1 MRTARVAAMLGG
13 IAILVFSLAV
23 VRVSQAAPPAQS
35 YEPVEDLR
43 PLSGLPLSK
52 GSRMASAIEQLVEAA
67 ESLPASAQVTANALS
82 RARPAVGALLESGL
96 LRLDQRGR
104 VQVYLRLARSGQ
116 DVLQELRS
124 LGVAVEQQDDTGT
137 LLQAWANPRALRRVA
152 GLDSVKAI
160 TLPRYGRVNVG
171 SALTEGDALLGLD
184 ELRAR
189 LGVDGA
195 GVTVGVI
202 SDGIAG
208 LEDAI
213 AAGDLPPTT
222 LNRDATG
229 KLISTTGGVTA
240 VSFSANQDLEEGF
253 GGPGAEGTAML
264 EIVHDIAPG
273 ARLRF
278 ANFDTDLEFMMAVR
292 YLATISDVVVDDIS
306 FFGGP
311 YDQSSDVSTN
321 TAGVLS
327 SLSSPIRGY
336 FTSVG
341 NHALHHYEEG
351 FVPAAACIL
360 APPNL
365 CHQFSAT
372 SSTTNALSLA
382 PGPAN
387 PVFVPSGGMVVVF
400 LTWDDVFGA
409 TTSDYDLFLFQHDP
423 FELAELSIS
432 DNTQTGEPAEALAFV
447 NLGPDQFFDI
457 FIVNFNGASP
467 AHNLE
472 MFVFGGASLP
482 NDTEI
487 NYNTTRSSVPMQSD
501 SGGGVVSVGTI
512 NASDPG
518 TDTIAPYSSQ
528 GPANNGAIKP
538 DVTAIDGVAVTGS
551 GGFGTPFFGTSA
563 AAPHLAGL
571 AALLLELEP
580 TLLSGEPGDDPLA
593 DRAALRAAILGS
605 ARDLGS
611 PGMDNTY
618 GSGLANG
625 PGAASLVKPAPVVDA
640 GPVQSVVL
648 GSPVNILAS
657 FTDTDALE
665 THTAT
670 IDWGDGT
677 PPEAGAVSEADGS
690 GTVSGSHTYAAI
702 GTYTVLV
709 TVTDSL
715 GNSGSDTVV
724 VTVGS
729 PVVKCR
735 GVPATIVG
743 TDGDDVLTGTD
754 SVDVI
759 AGLAGN
765 DTINALAGNDLVC
778 GGDGDDTINSGDG
791 ADRVYS
797 GNGNDTVD
805 GGNQS
810 DRLYGGAGDD
820 NLLGSGGN
828 DKLRCGAGVD
838 TADGG
843 PGRNDMAAANC
854 ETVTG
859 VP

>member
-13 IAILVFSLAV
+13 IAILVVSLAV
-23 VRVSQAAPPAQS
+23 VRVSHAAPPDPS

-52 GSRMASAIEQLVEAA
+52 GSRMASAIERLVEAA
-67 ESLPASAQVTANALS
+67 EALPESAAVTANALS

-104 VQVYLRLARSGQ
+104 VQVYLRLADASQ
-116 DVLQELRS
+116 DALQELRS

-137 LLQAWANPRALRRVA
+137 LLQVRANPRALRRVA

-160 TLPRYGRVNVG
+160 TPPRYGRVNAG
-171 SALTEGDALLGLD
+171 SALTEGDALLGFD

-213 AAGDLPPTT
+213 AAGDLPPAT

-229 KLISTTGGVTA
+229 KLVSTSGGVIAT
-240 VSFSANQDLEEGF
+240 SFSSDGDLEEGF

-273 ARLRF
+273 AQLRF
-278 ANFDTDLEFMMAVR
+278 ANFDTDLEFMRAVR
-292 YLATISDVVVDDIS
+292 YLASVSDVVVDDIS

-321 TAGVLS
+321 TAGVLA
-327 SLSSPIRGY
+327 SLSNPIRGY
-336 FTSVG
+336 YTSVG
-341 NHALHHYEEG
+341 NHALHHYQEG
-351 FVPAAACIL
+351 FVPAAACIVAL
-360 APPNL
+360 PNL

-372 SSTTNALSLA
+372 TDTTDAFSLG

-387 PVFVPSGGMVVVF
+387 PVFVPSGGMVVVY
-400 LTWDDVFGA
+400 LTWDDEFGA

-423 FELAELSIS
+423 SELAELSVD
-432 DNTQTGEPAEALAFV
+432 DNTQTGEPAEVLPFI

-457 FIVNFNGASP
+457 FIVNVNGASP
-467 AHNLE
+467 AHELE
-472 MFVFGGASLP
+472 MFVFGGAPLS

-487 NYNTTRSSVPMQSD
+487 NYNTMRSSVPMQSD

-528 GPANNGAIKP
+528 GPTNNGAIKP

-580 TLLSGEPGDDPLA
+580 RLLSGGPGDDPLA

-605 ARDLGS
+605 ALDLGS
-611 PGMDNTY
+611 PGTDNTY

-625 PGAASLVKPAPVVDA
+625 PAAASLVKPAPVVDA
-640 GPVQSVVL
+640 GPTQSVAL
-648 GSPVNILAS
+648 GSAVNILAS

-677 PPEAGAVSEADGS
+677 PPEAGVVSEADGS
-690 GTVSGSHTYAAI
+690 GTVSGSHTYSAI
-702 GTYTVLV
+702 GTYNVLV

-715 GNSGSDTVV
+715 GNSGSDTVA

-729 PVVKCR
+729 SVVKCR
-735 GVPATIVG
+735 GVPATIIG

-754 SVDVI
+754 SVDII
-759 AGLAGN
+759 ASLGGN
-765 DTINALAGNDLVC
+765 DTINALAGNDLIC
-778 GGDGDDTINSGDG
+778 TGDGDDTINSGDG

-797 GNGNDTVD
+797 GNGNDSVD

-810 DRLYGGAGDD
+810 DRLYGGAGSD

-828 DKLRCGAGVD
+828 DKLRCGDGVD

-843 PGRNDMAAANC
+843 AGKKDMAAANC